1 MRPAMMKLL
10 RDHGLAVAMFGIFAA
25 TLIGLAFVGWD
36 AYNHDQANH
45 GEATVGLIAYLGTPS
60 FGEAVFENWE
70 SEFLQMGAYVLLTA
84 LLFSR
89 GSAESKDPDG
99 DDRTDDDL
107 AKVDRRRR
115 DVPWPVR
122 HGGVTLLLYQ
132 HSLTIALLG
141 IFVVSFA
148 LHAVTGAGEYSAD
161 QLAHGGAAVTPIEY
175 LATSRFWFESFQNWQ
190 SEFLAV
196 GALIVLSIFLR
207 QRGSPES
214 KGVAAPHS
222 QTGG

>member
-1 MRPAMMKLL
+1 MLKLL
-10 RDHGLAVAMFGIFAA
+10 REHGLAFTMLGIFAA

-36 AYNHDQANH
+36 AYNHEQADH
-45 GEATVGLIAYLGTPS
+45 GEAAVGLLAYLGTPN

-99 DDRTDDDL
+99 DERTDDD
-107 AKVDRRRR
+107 ASKVDRRRR
-115 DVPWPVR
+115 DLPWPVR
-122 HGGVTLLLYQ
+122 HGGVTMLLYE

-141 IFVVSFA
+141 IFVFSFA
-148 LHAVTGAGEYSAD
+148 LHAVTGAGEYSAE
-161 QLAHGGAAVTPIEY
+161 QLAHGGSTVSAIEY
-175 LATSRFWFESFQNWQ
+175 LGTSRFWFESLQNWQ

-214 KGVAAPHS
+214 KAVAAPHS

>member
-1 MRPAMMKLL
+1 MTKLL

-36 AYNHDQANH
+36 TYNHEQLDH
-45 GEATVGLIAYLGTPS
+45 GGAAVGLFAYLGTPD

-84 LLFSR
+84 ILVSR

-99 DDRTDDDL
+99 DARTDDDAAL
-107 AKVDRRRR
+107 VDRRRR
-115 DVPWPVR
+115 DIPWPVR

-141 IFVVSFA
+141 IFVLSFA
-148 LHAVTGAGEYSAD
+148 LHAVTGAGAYSAE
-161 QLAHGGAAVTPIEY
+161 QLAHGGAPVSAIEY
-175 LATSRFWFESFQNWQ
+175 LGTSRFWFESLQNWQ

-196 GALIVLSIFLR
+196 GALVVLSIFLR

-214 KGVAAPHS
+214 KPVAAPHH
-222 QTGG
+222 QTGS